1 MTLKLPLVI
10 AFPRPYCRF
19 FAFAGLCRIFW
30 LAFCSNY
37 VAKCQTFRGNRRRI
51 YRDAITSAVASAIA
65 SAITGLVC
73 IRLLSKLSL
82 CQIYFAARVYTVG
95 SERVDDLASCT
106 GTSGTIVYS
115 VVSHAGCL
123 GR

>member
-37 VAKCQTFRGNRRRI
+37 VAKYQTFRGNRRRI
-51 YRDAITSAVASAIA
+51 YRDTITSAVA

-95 SERVDDLASCT
+95 SKRVDDLASCT
-106 GTSGTIVYS
+106 GTSGTIVHS